1 MSATE
6 DVARMLTLV
15 PWLLERPG
23 ASIDEI
29 TEVFGVPERKI
40 RQDLGHLDFC
50 GLPGLGG
57 GDLFEVSIV
66 ADRVVLRMADE
77 LKRPL
82 RPTAT
87 EALRLV
93 LTVDSVAE
101 ALGDEV
107 PALHSAVA
115 KIRTVLGVPE
125 NVADVVGEPV
135 PSTLTTCRAA
145 TAQGRRVRLAYQGR
159 NDEAPMQR
167 VVDPWELHV
176 RDGLWYLHGFDADA
190 QDHRVFHL
198 GRIADIELLDEVAT
212 HPAPPTLDP
221 PHYAPSPDD
230 VEVVLHLGP
239 NGRWLLDALAV
250 EEVIEYDDGS
260 ALVRLRTDAPRWLAR
275 LVLMAAGN
283 AEIRSP
289 DTVARDVEAI
299 AAAALA
305 RYEDA

>member
-1 MSATE
+1 
-6 DVARMLTLV
+6 MLTLV

-29 TEVFGVPERKI
+29 AEVFGVTERKI

-93 LTVDSVAE
+93 LTVDAVAE
-101 ALGDEV
+101 ALDDEV
-107 PALHSAVA
+107 PALRSAVA

-125 NVADVVGEPV
+125 NVADVVSEPA
-135 PSTLTTCRAA
+135 PSTLATCRAA

-159 NDEAPMQR
+159 NDAVPVQR
-167 VVDPWELHV
+167 VVDPWGLHMRGGV
-176 RDGLWYLHGFDADA
+176 WYLQGFDADA

-198 GRIADIELLDEVAT
+198 GRIAEIQLLDEAAT
-212 HPAPPTLDP
+212 HPAPSSLDP
-221 PHYAPSPDD
+221 PHYVPSPDD
-230 VEVVLHLGP
+230 VEVVLRLDP
-239 NGRWLLDALAV
+239 NGRWLLDAVAV
-250 EEVIEYDDGS
+250 DAISENDDGS
-260 ALVRLRTDAPRWLAR
+260 ALVHLSTDAPRWLAR

-283 AEIRSP
+283 VEVRSP
-289 DTVARDVEAI
+289 DAFAREVEALS
-299 AAAALA
+299 ATALA
-305 RYEDA
+305 RYEDPEKS